1 MRPLKKAAF
10 SAVILIGL
18 FSFSKTEKSIP
29 SLNIDNLNVIEILSK
44 QSLQW
49 RPTSNHVFYVE
60 SELVKKSRGFNTI
73 NAKVFL
79 MDRKT
84 GQYNLLSSENI
95 AVPLHKDMISLDFET
110 AVRDCELTTL
120 ENGDKIVGN
129 ANSGDYCFSELIKN
143 ETVYQS
149 YISSTNKLLGLERT
163 L

>member
-1 MRPLKKAAF
+1 
-10 SAVILIGL
+10 
-18 FSFSKTEKSIP
+18 
-29 SLNIDNLNVIEILSK
+29 
-44 QSLQW
+44 
-49 RPTSNHVFYVE
+49 
-60 SELVKKSRGFNTI
+60 
-73 NAKVFL
+73 

-95 AVPLHKDMISLDFET
+95 ALPLHKDMISLDFET

-143 ETVYQS
+143 ETVYHS